1 MSDFLDFVSG
11 LFGLSESEGEFTDFD
26 QNITQKSGDLFHKGL
41 TGQKYVVRFSPV
53 FDEFFVFVEFLE
65 SIHVDARNIV
75 FFTLDAVSSSSN
87 HGN

>member
-11 LFGLSESEGEFTDFD
+11 LFGLSEGEGEFTDFD
-26 QNITQKSGDLFHKGL
+26 QNVTQKSGDLLHEGL
-41 TGQKYVVRFSPV
+41 TGQKDVVRFSPV

-65 SIHVDARNIV
+65 TIHVDAGNIV
-75 FFTLDAVSSSSN
+75 FFTLDAVSSGSD